1 MRQGVLNLLFIVLAI
16 LVFLAVVIWSMQS
29 GSAEV
34 GLETLFSLWGHT
46 NEAGS
51 EEHVELIMA
60 LRGFRVLTVV
70 FSGAVLSLCG
80 LYMQAL
86 VRNPMADPYLL
97 GASSGAGFGVSL
109 ISAGFLTV
117 VFSVW
122 FLPVVAFVGSLLSLI
137 LVLLIGRW
145 RKEHQTYRILIA
157 GIAVSSFFTA
167 LTGLMMY
174 VFTGPDAIR
183 SVLFWTLGSFSQSS
197 QISALVSGLALIPA
211 LAFGIIRARRLDVM
225 SLGEIP
231 ARTLGLDIQK
241 FRIEILLVCAFSA
254 GLVAAFSGPVG
265 FVGLMMP
272 HFSRALFGMG
282 HRLNVWILPWLGGT
296 YLLICDTLG
305 REIFPP
311 AGIPIGIITAL
322 FGIPFF
328 IFLLGR
334 KLE

>member
-1 MRQGVLNLLFIVLAI
+1 MARPIFLSFIL
-16 LVFLAVVIWSMQS
+16 LVFCVGVALWALQS
-29 GSAEV
+29 GSAGI
-34 GLETLFSLWGHT
+34 GLMEIIAYWFGDTSIPGHS
-46 NEAGS
+46 G
-51 EEHVELIMA
+51 LILT
-60 LRGFRVLTVV
+60 LRGYRILTVF

-86 VRNPMADPYLL
+86 VRNPLADPYLL

-109 ISAGFLTV
+109 ISAGLLTV
-117 VFSVW
+117 VFSIW
-122 FLPVVAFVGSLLSLI
+122 FIPVIAFAGSLLSLF
-137 LVLLIGRW
+137 LVLVIGRW
-145 RKEHQTYRILIA
+145 RQEHQTYRILIA

-183 SVLFWTLGSFSQSS
+183 SVLFWTLGSFSQSGKES
-197 QISALVSGLALIPA
+197 AVISGIAFI
-211 LAFGIIRARRLDVM
+211 LAFTFGIWRARRLDVLI
-225 SLGEIP
+225 LGEIP
-231 ARTLGLDIQK
+231 ARTLGLNLQG
-241 FRIEILLVCAFSA
+241 FRTELILVSACSA

-272 HFSRALFGMG
+272 HFTRALAGTG
-282 HRLNVWILPWLGGT
+282 HRSNVVLLPWFGGV
-296 YLLICDTLG
+296 YLLICDTLS

-328 IFLLGR
+328 IFLLGK
-334 KLE
+334 KLK